1 MDILQGTERTIVQ
14 KLTIIMLVTVVAL
27 GFGFRAHGQTPSA
40 SPQTAAVASLIGEV
54 KAIDAT
60 ARQMVIREDSG
71 VIFTINL
78 SDKTQYKRLAPGE
91 KSLANA
97 TNIAIADV
105 GQGDRVLARWRAG
118 SDQKTVPAPQVV
130 VMSKADLAKKQ
141 DQERAQ
147 WRRRGVSGIV
157 TSVNGS
163 TQEIT
168 VSSRSLMGAQ
178 QAVIIPVT
186 DKVLM
191 RRYPPDTIPKYSE
204 AKPSKFEEVK
214 VGDQLRALGDKS
226 ADGTH
231 LTAEEVLFGTFKIV
245 GGTVTAIDATANQIK
260 INDLTTKKPL
270 TIILKPDSVLRRFPE
285 NAAMMFGGGMGPGGP
300 GGGGPGG
307 AGQKPAGVGPG
318 SPGATGQGGAGQK
331 PAGVGPGGAQG
342 GGPRP
347 GGGAG
352 GGNMADLLERLPTI
366 SINELKV
373 GDTIIMSSLPG
384 SDPTQFTAI
393 SLVSGIEPL
402 LQMMAARPQV
412 GGGARPQ
419 GGVDLNGSFGGMF
432 GGIGGP

>member
-1 MDILQGTERTIVQ
+1 
-14 KLTIIMLVTVVAL
+14 
-27 GFGFRAHGQTPSA
+27 
-40 SPQTAAVASLIGEV
+40 
-54 KAIDAT
+54 
-60 ARQMVIREDSG
+60 
-71 VIFTINL
+71 
-78 SDKTQYKRLAPGE
+78 
-91 KSLANA
+91 
-97 TNIAIADV
+97 
-105 GQGDRVLARWRAG
+105 
-118 SDQKTVPAPQVV
+118 
-130 VMSKADLAKKQ
+130 MSKADLTKQ
-141 DQERAQ
+141 QEQERAQ

-157 TSVNGS
+157 ASVNAS

-168 VSSRSLMGAQ
+168 VSSRSLMGAP
-178 QAVIIPVT
+178 QAVIIPVG

-245 GGTVTAIDATANQIK
+245 GGTVTAIDAAANQIK

-285 NAAMMFGGGMGPGGP
+285 NAAMMFGGGGAGPGGP
-300 GGGGPGG
+300 GAGAQSG
-307 AGQKPAGVGPG
+307 AGQKPASAGPG
-318 SPGATGQGGAGQK
+318 GPGAASQGGAGQK
-331 PAGVGPGGAQG
+331 PAGAGPGGPQG
-342 GGPRP
+342 GGMRGGP
-347 GGGAG
+347 GGGS
-352 GGNMADLLERLPTI
+352 MADLLERLPTI
-366 SINELKV
+366 SISELKV

-432 GGIGGP
+432 GGVGGP

>member
-1 MDILQGTERTIVQ
+1 MSILPETERTIVQ
-14 KLTIIMLVTVVAL
+14 RLTIITFIAVVAL
-27 GFGFRAHGQTPSA
+27 GSAISASGQTPTA
-40 SPQTAAVASLIGEV
+40 SPTTPVVSGVIGEV

-60 ARQMVIREDSG
+60 TNQIVVRADNSVIHT
-71 VIFTINL
+71 VNL
-78 SDKTQYKRLAPGE
+78 SGKTQYKRMPIGE
-91 KSLANA
+91 KSLAKA
-97 TNIAIADV
+97 TDITLTDV
-105 GQGDRVLARWRAG
+105 GPGDRVWARWRHGAN
-118 SDQKTVPAPQVV
+118 QTTEPAPQVV
-130 VMSKADLAKKQ
+130 VMSKADVAKHQ
-141 DQERAQ
+141 EQERAQ

-157 TSVNGS
+157 ASVNAS

-168 VSSRSLMGAQ
+168 VSSRSLMGAP

-204 AKPSKFEEVK
+204 AKPSKFEAVK

-245 GGTVTAIDATANQIK
+245 GGTVTAIDAATNQIK

-285 NAAMMFGGGMGPGGP
+285 NAAMMFGGGGAGPAGPGVGQSPAQGPRPQGASPAGPQGAGPQGPGRGGP
-300 GGGGPGG
+300 GGG
-307 AGQKPAGVGPG
+307 
-318 SPGATGQGGAGQK
+318 S
-331 PAGVGPGGAQG
+331 
-342 GGPRP
+342 
-347 GGGAG
+347 
-352 GGNMADLLERLPTI
+352 MADLLERLPTI

-373 GDTIIMSSLPG
+373 GNTIIMSSLPG

-432 GGIGGP
+432 GGVGGP

>member
-1 MDILQGTERTIVQ
+1 MSILPETERTIVQ
-14 KLTIIMLVTVVAL
+14 RLTIITCIAVVAL
-27 GFGFRAHGQTPSA
+27 GFAMSASGQTPTA
-40 SPQTAAVASLIGEV
+40 SPTTPVVSGVIGEV

-60 ARQMVIREDSG
+60 TNQIVVRGDNSVIHT
-71 VIFTINL
+71 VNL
-78 SDKTQYKRLAPGE
+78 SGKTQYKRMPIGE
-91 KSLANA
+91 KSLTKA
-97 TNIAIADV
+97 TDIALSDV
-105 GQGDRVLARWRAG
+105 GPGDRVWARWRPGAN
-118 SDQKTVPAPQVV
+118 QTTEPAPQVV
-130 VMSKADLAKKQ
+130 VMSKADVAKHQ
-141 DQERAQ
+141 EQERAQ

-157 TSVNGS
+157 ASVNAS

-168 VSSRSLMGAQ
+168 VSSRSLMGAP

-245 GGTVTAIDATANQIK
+245 GGTVTAIDVATNQIK

-285 NAAMMFGGGMGPGGP
+285 NAAMMFGGGGAGPGGP
-300 GGGGPGG
+300 GAGQGPAQGPRPQGAGPAGPQGAGPGGPQGPGRGGPGG
-307 AGQKPAGVGPG
+307 G
-318 SPGATGQGGAGQK
+318 S
-331 PAGVGPGGAQG
+331 
-342 GGPRP
+342 
-347 GGGAG
+347 
-352 GGNMADLLERLPTI
+352 MADLLERLPTI

-373 GDTIIMSSLPG
+373 GNTIIMSSLPG

-412 GGGARPQ
+412 GGGARPS

-432 GGIGGP
+432 GGVGGP